1 MNKHL
6 KAALAAAAGLVLAT
20 QASATVYHLTYKG
33 TVTSAIDK
41 TAEFGAGATLVGKAF
56 VAHVTYDDA
65 KAGANYSNNG
75 WSEFYSGSGAAN
87 PVTVDV
93 MLNGKHRAFGSK
105 GGHDYRYDYSLLPTC
120 SYNCTE
126 AGFEQ
131 NASDQYDFINLVGTS
146 YDGAISGI
154 AHTPPN
160 FTNPPVDLFA
170 YISIFQ
176 VEEVGHKPL
185 HWADVTAKIDSV
197 SSGVP
202 EPGTWALMLGGF
214 GFTGTMLRRHRSTA
228 AFA

>member
-6 KAALAAAAGLVLAT
+6 KAALAAAAGLVLAG
-20 QASATVYHLTYKG
+20 QASAKVYHLTYKG
-33 TVTSAIDK
+33 TVIGAADQTG
-41 TAEFGAGATLVGKAF
+41 EFGIGASLVGMPFQAY
-56 VAHVTYDDA
+56 VAYDDA
-65 KAGANYSNNG
+65 KPGAVYNSAG
-75 WSEFYSGSGAAN
+75 WSEFYSGNGAAN

-93 MLNGKHRAFGSK
+93 TLNGKHRAFGSN

-131 NASDQYDFINLVGTS
+131 NASDQYDYINLVGTS
-146 YDGAISGI
+146 YDGTISGI

-160 FTNPPVDLFA
+160 FTDPPVDLFA

-185 HWADVTAKIDSV
+185 HWADITAKIDSV

-214 GFTGTMLRRHRSTA
+214 GFTGTLLRRHRSTV